1 MIFFLCVS
9 KFWEYSINL
18 YWIFFFFFHLV
29 FKLQDTA
36 TRIRSE
42 RIYPRASEINR
53 IGTCEVED
61 GREFV

>member
-1 MIFFLCVS
+1 MIFFCACVN
-9 KFWEYSINL
+9 FGNIQQ
-18 YWIFFFFFHLV
+18 IFIGFFFFFFHLV

-61 GREFV
+61 EREFV

>member
-1 MIFFLCVS
+1 MGIFNKSLLDLFI
-9 KFWEYSINL
+9 Y
-18 YWIFFFFFHLV
+18 LV

-61 GREFV
+61 EREFV